1 MAKRKSTKGQTKVY
15 NTYTNYTSVQN
26 VYHNMK
32 LQLPSFS
39 KITYVQLPTMAE
51 LLAQHIIASTHP
63 VRFLN
68 TIEVIKSDLLAQTP
82 GHVF

>member
-1 MAKRKSTKGQTKVY
+1 
-15 NTYTNYTSVQN
+15 
-26 VYHNMK
+26 MK